1 MNFFDDDPFENIVR
15 EFFGQRPGREE
26 RTNEIISGEE
36 EERVIDFLE
45 TPKKVFLIFEIPGY
59 NKEDVS
65 VKVDKRQI
73 EIIVK
78 KKNMENVQTYLSQKL
93 RRGVYFKKL
102 IPKTANS
109 SKFNY
114 TFKNGVL
121 EIIFNRK

>member
-15 EFFGQRPGREE
+15 EFFGQRPGRSQ

-65 VKVDKRQI
+65 VRVDKGQI
-73 EIIVK
+73 EITAK
-78 KKNMENVQTYLSQKL
+78 KKNIENVQTYLSKKL
-93 RRGVYFKKL
+93 RQGVYFKKL

-114 TFKNGVL
+114 IFKNGIL
-121 EIIFNRK
+121 EVAFDRK